1 MNETIDK
8 IKKLMALAN
17 NNPNAEEADSAMKF
31 AARLMMQ
38 HNIKESDIK
47 HVEQKAGK
55 GARHDEDP
63 DKWRTYVANG
73 IACLYN
79 CRAVWYAGD
88 RTNSLAFIGRPVNT
102 EACDVTYPWV
112 INQIE
117 ALYKAH
123 LRPGMSQKDRAVY
136 RREFKTACAIRVG
149 NRAVAIAKEMEA
161 KGVEGVPTA
170 TSLVVVSQKELLNQ
184 EIDEFLADKKSKQSK
199 RRKPEFKDYKAAIE
213 GYSAG
218 DQVKLNKEV
227 KR

>member
-73 IACLYN
+73 IARLYN
-79 CRAVWYAGD
+79 CRAVWYVGD
-88 RTNSLAFIGRPVNT
+88 RTNSLVFIGRPVNT

-123 LRPGMSQKDRAVY
+123 LRHR
-136 RREFKTACAIRVG
+136 KTAQCIVASSRR
-149 NRAVAIAKEMEA
+149 RAPYVW
-161 KGVEGVPTA
+161 VTA
-170 TSLVVVSQKELLNQ
+170 QLQSPKRWRQK
-184 EIDEFLADKKSKQSK
+184 ASKACQ
-199 RRKPEFKDYKAAIE
+199 P
-213 GYSAG
+213 
-218 DQVKLNKEV
+218 QHHW
-227 KR
+227 